1 MFAVKFGNGVAI
13 EIRDVMNRLTLYYH
27 VGLVM
32 DVTLPPPLMNYD
44 SAGAFVDHVD
54 HVWRCLAGATEHQ
67 FIFVCS
73 DIEPFTLAVSEK
85 FEAKHT
91 STFGKPHDSIVPT
104 GADERGR
111 MRAEL
116 SEDGKLRPRCWLVDT
131 SNGCVYSVRF
141 QFALPIY
148 QSTVFTGSLT
158 PESVFTIR
166 KLVKWCGAKPESL
179 QFARQQLSFWF
190 NTPATEQ
197 CWFRPNA
204 EKDCFKF
211 MIDIE
216 DELVVTKPNL
226 PMLSASPDG
235 TLHRWS
241 DRARIECSK

>member
-27 VGLVM
+27 VGLAM
-32 DVTLPPPLMNYD
+32 DITLPPPLMDYE

-73 DIEPFTLAVSEK
+73 DIEPLERSASEK

-91 STFGKPHDSIVPT
+91 DTFGTPHECIVPS
-104 GADERGR
+104 DERGKV
-111 MRAEL
+111 RAEL
-116 SEDGKLRPRCWLVDT
+116 SEDGKLRPRCWMIDT
-131 SNGCVYSVRF
+131 ANGTVYSVRF

-166 KLVKWCGAKPESL
+166 KLVKWCGAVRL
-179 QFARQQLSFWF
+179 LFANENRS
-190 NTPATEQ
+190 
-197 CWFRPNA
+197 
-204 EKDCFKF
+204 
-211 MIDIE
+211 
-216 DELVVTKPNL
+216 
-226 PMLSASPDG
+226 
-235 TLHRWS
+235 
-241 DRARIECSK
+241 